1 VGNKKYE
8 YKKYIFQFKEGLY
21 KTRIE
26 FANKLGFL
34 FSNSKD
40 KLDFLEKLEELLI
53 LSDLGTSATAE
64 IMNEFQKINLENIRK
79 ITLVF

>member
-1 VGNKKYE
+1 MNIKN
-8 YKKYIFQFKEGLY
+8 IFFQFKEGLY

-40 KLDFLEKLEELLI
+40 KTYYL
-53 LSDLGTSATAE
+53 T
-64 IMNEFQKINLENIRK
+64 
-79 ITLVF
+79 